1 MDFNEK
7 LAVWLAGQNQLFED
21 QSIQEEV
28 FSLIDNDLEHG
39 CLDEEAKVLIL
50 KILKSTLSLSF
61 ILKNNIKD
69 AEKLIKYLE

>member
-1 MDFNEK
+1 MNFNEK
-7 LAVWLAGQNQLFED
+7 LAVWLSGQNQLFDD

-28 FSLIDNDLEHG
+28 FALIDNDLEHG
-39 CLDEEAKVLIL
+39 CLDEEAKGLIL

-69 AEKLIKYLE
+69 AEKLINYLE